1 MGPAEQ
7 RCGPDPHKARV
18 PQQECRLRPPQ
29 GQHEKAGNLSICG
42 PGRPNALRIQ
52 RRPPN
57 RHSRE
62 GGHLRIGK
70 HLQQGVS
77 GLIEHR
83 PHIRSPDAGV
93 GIRFDQERAE
103 IQVGLRGMTDID
115 QRELRLLDYPASK
128 QFLISVIGELREEIA
143 GKKVSEPKA
152 LELKQEFITVDGK
165 EAISAWV
172 KVLKSILPIMVQS
185 LPAEEYQVVRSTE
198 HTQAVAKTTKGVV
211 AGLQIMQS
219 SFDDIRKLL
228 KPVQH

>member
-1 MGPAEQ
+1 
-7 RCGPDPHKARV
+7 
-18 PQQECRLRPPQ
+18 
-29 GQHEKAGNLSICG
+29 
-42 PGRPNALRIQ
+42 
-52 RRPPN
+52 
-57 RHSRE
+57 
-62 GGHLRIGK
+62 
-70 HLQQGVS
+70 
-77 GLIEHR
+77 
-83 PHIRSPDAGV
+83 
-93 GIRFDQERAE
+93 
-103 IQVGLRGMTDID
+103 MTDID

-198 HTQAVAKTTKGVV
+198 HMQAVAKTTKGVV